1 MKASDRVKLRTEV
14 IVKALRFHGSL
25 STAELADALG
35 LPGPDTHYYGR
46 KLRHIVGDMTER
58 GLTERAGTYA
68 KYGNRNL
75 EQFRLV
81 DAGTLCTP
89 VVDEN
94 YPIPPYGPE
103 PEATGLVIPQL
114 TVNTAP
120 VPRAALRLAIEGRKV
135 GVAVTAGS
143 APVSRIVPKS
153 ATELIKDA
161 VNRDDLPVLT
171 LPAAAAEP
179 RKRVYPTVGKLGS
192 DRLSPRDKLESLNM
206 SNAAE
211 KSLPLR
217 LVIDMLD
224 NLLTRVEGLEDV
236 REALRG
242 ALVSVQDKAS

>member
-1 MKASDRVKLRTEV
+1 VKASDRVKLRTEV
-14 IVKALRFHGSL
+14 IVNALRELGPL

-58 GLTERAGTYA
+58 GITERAGTYA

-75 EQFRLV
+75 EQFKLV
-81 DAGTLCTP
+81 DPGSRCTP
-89 VVDEN
+89 VVDED
-94 YPIPPYGPE
+94 YVIPTYGPE
-103 PEATGLVIPQL
+103 PKPMGVVIPQL
-114 TVNTAP
+114 TVHTAP
-120 VPRAALRLAIEGRKV
+120 VPRSSLGLAIEGRKV
-135 GVAVTAGS
+135 GAAAPAGS
-143 APVSRIVPKS
+143 TPVSRIVPKN
-153 ATELIKDA
+153 ATELVKDI
-161 VNRDDLPVLT
+161 VNQEDT
-171 LPAAAAEP
+171 PAAAAEP

-242 ALVSVQDKAS
+242 ALGNVQDKAS